1 MVVIKCA
8 SLETTGE
15 ENLGCL
21 AFGVNHFTA
30 LVITAGAAH
39 LVGQLLFVAV
49 RTLRERQPMQMI
61 VRAPVAR
68 APLRM
73 TSFRIRHY
81 NSSWQAATKGGQ
93 NGKG

>member
-1 MVVIKCA
+1 MCQ
-8 SLETTGE
+8 LGNTGE
-15 ENLGCL
+15 GNSGCL
-21 AFGVNHFTA
+21 ALSVNHFTA
-30 LVITAGAAH
+30 FVITTGAAQ

-49 RTLRERQPMQMI
+49 RTLRERQFVQMI

-81 NSSWQAATKGGQ
+81 NSSWQAATKGSP
-93 NGKG
+93 NGK

>member
-1 MVVIKCA
+1 MCQ
-8 SLETTGE
+8 LGNTGE

-21 AFGVNHFTA
+21 ALSVNHFTA
-30 LVITAGAAH
+30 FVITARAAQ
-39 LVGQLLFVAV
+39 LVGQLFFVAV
-49 RTLRERQPMQMI
+49 RTLRERQLVQVI
-61 VRAPVAR
+61 VPAPVAR